1 MIALGRKSIELLLQ
15 CLKNQRPDLIYVID
29 SENEIIVNEE
39 LGNEL
44 RDAVSDELIMNG
56 FEGDNP
62 NKYGLSLES
71 LIDEI
76 GRLFMQHKHNC
87 GNNPIIFVDPTG
99 HTTVS
104 IGGTT
109 YTFDE
114 PSYTIGGVTYGSNE
128 GVDAIT
134 ARAQQF
140 DADFGLSGDYSLP
153 DNINGDSKSLMG

>member
-1 MIALGRKSIELLLQ
+1 MIALSRKSIELLLH

-29 SENEIIVNEE
+29 NENEIIVNEE

-76 GRLFMQHKHNC
+76 GRLFM
-87 GNNPIIFVDPTG
+87 P
-99 HTTVS
+99 
-104 IGGTT
+104 
-109 YTFDE
+109 
-114 PSYTIGGVTYGSNE
+114 
-128 GVDAIT
+128 
-134 ARAQQF
+134 R
-140 DADFGLSGDYSLP
+140 
-153 DNINGDSKSLMG
+153 